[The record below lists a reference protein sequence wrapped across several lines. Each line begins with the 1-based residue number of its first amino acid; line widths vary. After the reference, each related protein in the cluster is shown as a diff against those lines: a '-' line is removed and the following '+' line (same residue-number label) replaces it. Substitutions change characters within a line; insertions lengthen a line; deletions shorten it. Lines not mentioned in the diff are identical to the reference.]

1 MPEGLHEIQCTLMSK
16 LKKTKLSINF
26 VAVTANFAAGDYR
39 LRRGLG
45 RDHPRR
51 PARPPRLPHTQGA
64 EEAESAPSRRRK
76 LTGADI
82 HIREANDPSVLN
94 SHREGPC

>member
-1 MPEGLHEIQCTLMSK
+1 MYIDVKIEED
-16 LKKTKLSINF
+16 KTINF

-45 RDHPRR
+45 RHHPRR

-64 EEAESAPSRRRK
+64 EEAESAPSGRRK
-76 LTGADI
+76 LTGAGAVI
-82 HIREANDPSVLN
+82 QIWAANDPSVLN
-94 SHREGPC
+94 SHGEGPC

>member
-1 MPEGLHEIQCTLMSK
+1 MYIDVIIEED
-16 LKKTKLSINF
+16 KTMNF

-51 PARPPRLPHTQGA
+51 PARPPCLPHSQGA

-76 LTGADI
+76 LTGAVI
-82 HIREANDPSVLN
+82 QIRAANDPSVLN
-94 SHREGPC
+94 SHGEGPC

>member
-1 MPEGLHEIQCTLMSK
+1 MLDVCY
-16 LKKTKLSINF
+16 KTAKHTVFL
-26 VAVTANFAAGDYR
+26 AGYSG

-45 RDHPRR
+45 RHHPRR

-76 LTGADI
+76 LTAAVI
-82 HIREANDPSVLN
+82 QIRAENDPSVLN
-94 SHREGPC
+94 SHGEGPC